1 MNDLSFTQM
10 QHIQKELQEKYK
22 NIWKPN
28 TPENATRQLLW
39 LYGELAEVGDILKKK
54 GHDAVMNDPEV
65 RREFVEEMCDVMM
78 YFNDVMGCYGISVD
92 ELREIYLKKHERN
105 MKRWKTE

>member
-1 MNDLSFTQM
+1 MNDLNFTQM

-65 RREFVEEMCDVMM
+65 RRHFVEEMCDVMM
-78 YFNDVMGCYGISVD
+78 YFNDVALCFGITP
-92 ELREIYLKKHERN
+92 EEIAQVYLEKHERN
-105 MKRWKTE
+105 MKRW

>member
-1 MNDLSFTQM
+1 MADLSLNEM
-10 QHIQKELQEKYK
+10 QAIQKELQEKYK

-65 RREFVEEMCDVMM
+65 RRHFVEEMCDVMM
-78 YFNDVMGCYGISVD
+78 YFNDVALCFGITP
-92 ELREIYLKKHERN
+92 EEIAQVYLEKHERN
-105 MKRWKTE
+105 MKRW

>member
-1 MNDLSFTQM
+1 MNELNFTQM
-10 QHIQKELQEKYK
+10 QNIQKELQEKYK

-54 GHDAVMNDPEV
+54 GHEAVLNDPEV
-65 RREFVEEMCDVMM
+65 RRHFVEEMCDVLM
-78 YFNDVMGCYGISVD
+78 YFNDILICFDVKPD
-92 ELREIYLKKHERN
+92 ELERAYIEKYERN
-105 MKRWKTE
+105 MNKCRW